1 MEDLVVNEAVV
12 IPARELSWTATASG
26 GPGGQHVNKVA
37 TKVFLRWDLGQSQ
50 TLATSLPSWVDA
62 RLRSLAARRI
72 NGEGILEV
80 SCDATR
86 SQSRNLEI
94 ARARLVDVAWL
105 GEHVGA
111 RLLGA
116 VVLLALALA
125 PPRVERERP
134 EAAGEQSG
142 EEQVLHR
149 RSTATRDA
157 ARCRPGSASG

>member
-94 ARARLVDVAWL
+94 ARARLVDLVRAALDRPKRRRATQPSRAAVAR
-105 GEHVGA
+105 
-111 RLLGA
+111 RLDDKRKQSRKKA
-116 VVLLALALA
+116 
-125 PPRVERERP
+125 ERR
-134 EAAGEQSG
+134 A
-142 EEQVLHR
+142 
-149 RSTATRDA
+149 DID
-157 ARCRPGSASG
+157 